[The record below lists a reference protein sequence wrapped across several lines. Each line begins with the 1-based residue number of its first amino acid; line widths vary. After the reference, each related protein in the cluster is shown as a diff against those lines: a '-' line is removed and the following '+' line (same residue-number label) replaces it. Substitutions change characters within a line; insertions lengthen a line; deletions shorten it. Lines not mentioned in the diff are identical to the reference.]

1 MTHRAD
7 RYTPTSGIWQT
18 VWIEHGL
25 PHVHI
30 ASVDVDQASRTA
42 VKVSAHVSDSKAG
55 AVPSTTA
62 APGIAATAN
71 TTTTTSHSRSRGDSG
86 SSSSSNVMYVV
97 VDPTSGET
105 VARAVGKAGAQVTI
119 EIPDP
124 VLWSPDNPHLYDL
137 TVSLISP
144 TSIDQQRQARPRSP
158 MLSAAIPGAVDTV
171 LSYFGLRT
179 FALADANVGAGGER
193 LQRPLLNGN
202 YTYLIGM
209 LDQSW
214 WPDGLYTAPTDAA
227 LASDLQAVASFGM
240 NTLRLHQK
248 VNPQRWYYHADRFGV
263 VVLQDAVQ
271 WYGHVA
277 KPGVIQYF
285 MDDMAAM
292 IRSTR
297 NHPAVVQYQPFN
309 EVDCYTFF
317 NLTFVLE
324 TVKRLD
330 PTRLVDID
338 SGGYTTS
345 EVNIGDV
352 LDRHT
357 YPQPGTS
364 LVFPTATQYA
374 LLGEFGG
381 IGAIIKGKEWRV
393 GGCHSYG
400 EMATP
405 ADQASTY
412 ITMAKQLLS
421 AVANI
426 SGAILTQVTDLES
439 ECDGFLNYD
448 RSHKL
453 NAEQLAAVKSA
464 NEAIIAAAAAAA
476 SNVNRL
482 NEHY

>member
-1 MTHRAD
+1 MTHRTG

-25 PHVHI
+25 PDVRI

-42 VKVSAHVSDSKAG
+42 VKVTAHVSGSKAG
-55 AVPSTTA
+55 AAPSTTTV
-62 APGIAATAN
+62 PGVTA
-71 TTTTTSHSRSRGDSG
+71 TTTPTNITI
-86 SSSSSNVMYVV
+86 SSSSSSSSGSNVMYVV

-119 EIPDP
+119 DIPAP

-137 TVSLISP
+137 TISLIGSA
-144 TSIDQQRQARPRSP
+144 SGQQAQARPLAS
-158 MLSAAIPGAVDTV
+158 MLPPATPGAADAV

-179 FALADANVGAGGER
+179 FALDDANVGAGGKR
-193 LQRPLLNGN
+193 MQRPLLNGN

-248 VNPQRWYYHADRFGV
+248 VNPQRWYYHADRLGV

-271 WYGHVA
+271 WFGHAA

-309 EVDCYTFF
+309 EVDCYAFF

-324 TVKRLD
+324 TVKSLD

-345 EVNIGDV
+345 EFNIGDV

-381 IGAIIKGKEWRV
+381 IGAIIKGKEWRI

-405 ADQASTY
+405 ADQARTY

-453 NAEQLAAVKSA
+453 NTEQLAAVKSA
-464 NEAIIAAAAAAA
+464 NEAIIAAAAA
-476 SNVNRL
+476 SNVDINRL
-482 NEHY
+482 AEA